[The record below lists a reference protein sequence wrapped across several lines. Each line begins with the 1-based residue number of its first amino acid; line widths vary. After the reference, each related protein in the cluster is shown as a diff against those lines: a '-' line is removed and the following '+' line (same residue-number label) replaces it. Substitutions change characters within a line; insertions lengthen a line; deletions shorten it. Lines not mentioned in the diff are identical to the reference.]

1 MKNTNIAIH
10 HAKEQGGSDFQLY
23 AAYMSSHFHARMALE
38 NDLRHALER
47 NELLLF
53 YQPQTELNSG
63 RIVAAEALLRWQ
75 HPKRGLLLPAEFIPF
90 AERSGL
96 ILPIG
101 EWVLR
106 AACASMQ
113 RWHDA
118 GAPPIRIAVNLS
130 VQQFLQPSL
139 IQTVAAALAESGL
152 PAQFLELEITESCL
166 MPVSARA
173 AGSSANA
180 HRSVLLLDKAIE
192 TLRILEQMGVRITI
206 DDFGTGYSNLSY
218 LKKFPIDSLKIDQ
231 SFIRNIATDHNDAAI
246 VRAIIAMSASLGLHV
261 VAEGVETEEQLQLL
275 GRDQCTLAQ
284 GHLLG
289 QPASAEAFE
298 RLLQKAASDE
308 LAAKTRCAATA
319 AASLEERA
327 ASLTGAIPIFK
338 VGEIT
343 TDDTP
348 RHSAAVVRLPAARP
362 ARKTEAKGIAAAPA
376 GRAKRALPAKAA
388 TASGGEDWAEF

>member
-1 MKNTNIAIH
+1 MKNTNIAMSH
-10 HAKEQGGSDFQLY
+10 VQEQGGSGSRLY
-23 AAYMSSHFHARMALE
+23 AACMSSHFHERMALE
-38 NDLRHALER
+38 SDLRYALER
-47 NELLLF
+47 DELLLF
-53 YQPQTELNSG
+53 YQPQTDLNSG
-63 RIVAAEALLRWQ
+63 RIVVAEALLRWQ

-90 AERSGL
+90 AEQSGL
-96 ILPIG
+96 IIAIG

-166 MPVSARA
+166 MPVSERA
-173 AGSSANA
+173 AGSSVNA
-180 HRSVLLLDKAIE
+180 YRSALLRDKAIE
-192 TLRILEQMGVRITI
+192 TLRILKQMGVWIAI

-231 SFIRNIATDHNDAAI
+231 SFIRNIVTDYNDAAI

-261 VAEGVETEEQLQLL
+261 IAEGVETEEQLQFL
-275 GRDQCTLAQ
+275 GREQCTLVQ
-284 GHLLG
+284 GHLFG
-289 QPASAEAFE
+289 QPVSAEAFE

-308 LAAKTRCAATA
+308 LAA
-319 AASLEERA
+319 SLEEQT
-327 ASLTGAIPIFK
+327 ASLTGAISIFK
-338 VGEIT
+338 VGEIAT
-343 TDDTP
+343 DTP

-362 ARKTEAKGIAAAPA
+362 ARKTEAKEIATAPA

-388 TASGGEDWAEF
+388 TANGGEDWDEF